1 MPITIELYIIL
12 ILISLII
19 LRAYIREHRSL
30 NRDFIFAGVA
40 LVVIDVF
47 ELISV
52 FFPFSFSFFMHS
64 LLVSVEIILWIY
76 LPFVCL
82 RLIIWSFLGQKY
94 LSNDLVRNLMFFPLI
109 ITSFLSVISLF
120 NNLLFKLNLFGEAV
134 PGEYYYIVEIFVLL
148 YTFAGLCICLYCLLY
163 EENPSSKFK
172 LLTAAFFVTLLGCI
186 QYKVGFFSNT
196 IYIVAATL
204 SVLFLYVTSQENQIF
219 IDPLTGLNNRNRFRM
234 YLSSVLNN
242 YVKVNMYL
250 TYVDIDDFK
259 LINDEN
265 GHIVGD
271 LALRVVAESMLD
283 LSRKYNYFTA
293 RLGGDEFAIIS
304 SHTRESDIDL
314 MISDIKEI
322 LQQKNRKSLPEVSL
336 KLSFGTTNLNQSG
349 KSLNEIIRM
358 ADNNMYEQ
366 KRANKQKH
374 DALRESV
381 Q

>member
-1 MPITIELYIIL
+1 
-12 ILISLII
+12 
-19 LRAYIREHRSL
+19 
-30 NRDFIFAGVA
+30 
-40 LVVIDVF
+40 VIDVF

-52 FFPFSFSFFMHS
+52 FFPFSFSFFMHA

-82 RLIIWSFLGQKY
+82 RLIIWRFLDQKY
-94 LSNDLVRNLMFFPLI
+94 LSNDLVRNMMFFPLI

-242 YVKVNMYL
+242 YAKVNMYL

-259 LINDEN
+259 QINDEN

-271 LALRVVAESMLD
+271 VALRVVAESMLD

-304 SHTRESDIDL
+304 SHTRESDLDL

>member
-30 NRDFIFAGVA
+30 NQDFIFAGIA

-52 FFPFSFSFFMHS
+52 FFPFSVSFFLHA
-64 LLVSVEIILWIY
+64 LIVSVEIILWIY

-82 RLIIWSFLGQKY
+82 RLIIWRFLDQKY
-94 LSNDLVRNLMFFPLI
+94 LSNGLVRNLMFFPLI
-109 ITSFLSVISLF
+109 ITSFLSVLSLF

-134 PGEYYYIVEIFVLL
+134 PGDYYYIVEIFVLL
-148 YTFAGLCICLYCLLY
+148 YTFAGLSICLFCLVS
-163 EENPSSKFK
+163 EDNPSSKFK

-186 QYKVGFFSNT
+186 QYKVGFFNNT
-196 IYIVAATL
+196 IYILAATM

-234 YLSSVLNN
+234 YLTSVFNN

-259 LINDEN
+259 RINDEY
-265 GHIVGD
+265 GHIIGD

-283 LSRKYNYFTA
+283 LNRKYNYFLA

-304 SHTRESDIDL
+304 SHTRESDIEV
-314 MISDIKEI
+314 MISDIRKI
-322 LQQKNRKSLPEVSL
+322 LEEKAKQSLPEVSV
-336 KLSFGTTNLNQSG
+336 KLSFGSTNLNQSG
-349 KSLNEIIRM
+349 KSLSEIIRM
-358 ADNNMYEQ
+358 ADNNMYEH
-366 KRANKQKH
+366 KKINKQNH
-374 DALRESV
+374 DGLREDL

>member
-1 MPITIELYIIL
+1 MPITIELYIIP

-52 FFPFSFSFFMHS
+52 FFPFSFSFFMHA

-82 RLIIWSFLGQKY
+82 RLIIWRFLDQKY

-242 YVKVNMYL
+242 YAKVNMYL

-259 LINDEN
+259 QINDEN

-271 LALRVVAESMLD
+271 VALRVVAESMLD